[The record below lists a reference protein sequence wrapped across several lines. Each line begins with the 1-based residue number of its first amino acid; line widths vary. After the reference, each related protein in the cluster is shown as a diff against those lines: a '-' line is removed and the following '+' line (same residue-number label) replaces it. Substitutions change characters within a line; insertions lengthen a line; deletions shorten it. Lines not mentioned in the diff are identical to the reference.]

1 MRFILR
7 LKHWQ
12 LFLLTIGLPILANI
26 FGVSGQGQT
35 GTIDIII
42 GSVTVSGV
50 FGWIW
55 SIANELHKK
64 LPDGE
69 RFKLWIFR
77 ISFFVALTILI
88 WVFWTTE
95 KNTMTDNEL
104 PIILL
109 CVPIYLGLMIFVVL
123 FAAKTLKTVE
133 LGRPTNINE
142 YGAEAF
148 LIWMIPIGVW
158 FIQPRLNELTDN

>member
-1 MRFILR
+1 MKFILR

-26 FGVSGQGQT
+26 FGVSGHGQT
-35 GTIDIII
+35 DIII
-42 GSVTVSGV
+42 GSMTVSGV

-55 SIANELHKK
+55 SIANELHTK
-64 LPDGE
+64 LPDGK
-69 RFKLWIFR
+69 RFMLWIFR
-77 ISFFVALTILI
+77 ISFFIALTILI
-88 WVFWTTE
+88 WVFWVTE
-95 KNTMTDNEL
+95 NNTMTDNEL
-104 PIILL
+104 SIILL

-123 FAAKTLKTVE
+123 FTAKTLKTVE

-142 YGAEAF
+142 YGVEAF

-158 FIQPRLNELTDN
+158 FIQPRLNQLTDD